1 MFDIILIVENRGG
14 NVRNNKGQALIE
26 FVIILPIL
34 LILILGIIDIGRIIY
49 EKNRLENINNDVI
62 DLINNKKL
70 SDSEIEN
77 KLKSNYNISLSLEI
91 ERKEKNIIIK
101 LSRKID
107 VLTPGLGLAIDDPY
121 KVEVSRV
128 INNE

>member
-49 EKNRLENINNDVI
+49 EKNRLENINNDVV

-77 KLKSNYNISLSLEI
+77 KLKSNYSISLSLEI

-101 LSRKID
+101 LSREID

>member
-49 EKNRLENINNDVI
+49 EKNRLENINNDVV

-77 KLKSNYNISLSLEI
+77 KLKSNYSISLSLEI